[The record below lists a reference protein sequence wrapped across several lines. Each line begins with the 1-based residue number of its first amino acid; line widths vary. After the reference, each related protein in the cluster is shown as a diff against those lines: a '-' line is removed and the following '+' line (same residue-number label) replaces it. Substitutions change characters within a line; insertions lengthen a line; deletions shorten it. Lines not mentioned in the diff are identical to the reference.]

1 MSRPSRRDLARR
13 IVIGVLV
20 VWGAGSLMVAS
31 DLVDSRD
38 GSFVVAWLAIFV
50 GGLALLYTLFR
61 AVMRR

>member
-1 MSRPSRRDLARR
+1 
-13 IVIGVLV
+13 VIGVLV

-50 GGLALLYTLFR
+50 VGLALLYALFR
-61 AVMRR
+61 SMTRR

>member
-1 MSRPSRRDLARR
+1 MSRPSRADLARR

-31 DLVDSRD
+31 DVVDSRG

-50 GGLALLYTLFR
+50 VGLALLYALFWS
-61 AVMRR
+61 VMRR